1 MLVLEKTLESHRS
14 IIHDLEHRLINNNVD
29 DITTFNIQLN
39 DARARCDKIAETL
52 ARRRA
57 MLGISQRADLQ
68 QLKKNVYLQVRM
80 NARALKARLRDRLR
94 QRKFELERLERSYRI
109 TVNGKF
115 I

>member
-1 MLVLEKTLESHRS
+1 M
-14 IIHDLEHRLINNNVD
+14 HDLERCLLNNDVD

-39 DARARCDKIAETL
+39 DARVQYAKSADTLTRRCA
-52 ARRRA
+52 A
-57 MLGISQRADLQ
+57 LGFSQRADLQ

-94 QRKFELERLERSYRI
+94 QRKFELEKLERSYRN

-115 I
+115 IYLIHEND